1 MSTLLLTHP
10 ACLDHETGRHHPERP
25 DRLRA
30 VMKALEADEFMP
42 LIRAEAPQ
50 ATEEQ
55 ILRVHGQA
63 LFEMV
68 KDIVPTRAAIA
79 HIDPDTAVSPG
90 SWDAILRAAG
100 AVVAGVDAV
109 IAGEA
114 RNAFCAVRPPGHHA
128 ERDASMGFCL
138 FNNVAIGAFHAR
150 AAHGLKRI
158 AVFDFDVHHGNGT
171 QDIFYDDADMLYAS
185 THQFGAYPGTGAAR
199 ETGVA
204 NNVVNVPCPPGCASG
219 PWRTAVSA
227 TILPALAAFEPELIM
242 VSAGFDAH
250 AADPLA
256 NMRLV
261 ADDFHWVTAEL
272 RKIARDV
279 CGDRIV
285 SALEGGYDLAA
296 LAASSAAHV
305 RGLMGA

>member
-10 ACLDHETGRHHPERP
+10 ACLDHDTGRHHPERP
-25 DRLRA
+25 ARLRA
-30 VMKALEADEFMP
+30 VMEALEAEEFMA
-42 LIRAEAPQ
+42 LIRVEAPL

-55 ILRVHGQA
+55 ILRVHTRD
-63 LFEMV
+63 LFETV
-68 KDIVPTRAAIA
+68 KDAIPREGSIA
-79 HIDPDTAVSPG
+79 HLDPDTAVSHG

-100 AVVAGVDAV
+100 AAVAAVDAV
-109 IAGEA
+109 AKGEV

-128 ERDASMGFCL
+128 ERDGAMGFCL
-138 FNNVAIGAFHAR
+138 FNNIAIGALHAR
-150 AAHGLKRI
+150 AVHGLKRI

-171 QDIFYDDADMLYAS
+171 QDIFYNDADLLYAS

-204 NNVVNVPCPPGCASG
+204 GNVVNVPCPPGCASG
-219 PWRTAVSA
+219 PWRDVVRE
-227 TILPALAAFEPELIM
+227 TILPAIAAFQPELIM
-242 VSAGFDAH
+242 ISAGFDAH

-261 ADDFHWVTAEL
+261 AEDFHWVTAEL
-272 RKIARDV
+272 WSLARRV
-279 CGDRIV
+279 CNDRIV
-285 SALEGGYDLAA
+285 STLEGGYDLDA
-296 LAASSAAHV
+296 LAQSAAAHV